1 VPLHWWLP
9 TAYGAASAP
18 AAALFAIMTKVGAY
32 AIIRVYTLV
41 FGDGGGE
48 AAGIAGPWLM
58 PAALAALVVGAMG
71 VLGARALANLV
82 SFAMV
87 WSMGSLLLAVAL
99 FDPPGI
105 AAALYYTL
113 HSTFIAA
120 ALFLLVELIALR
132 RGEAR
137 DIIEPARPLA
147 STPLLAGLFFLAGI
161 SMAGLPPLSGFTG
174 KILILDAARAS
185 PQWGWIWALVLGTSL
200 VVVLGFAR
208 AGSTL
213 FWKSEA
219 LKPVPGF
226 TPGRTDPALALAAAS
241 VLIAGTALLSAF
253 AGPVTRQ
260 LEATAAQVLDRG
272 AYVDAVLGSARTET
286 AAAGGSATR

>member
-1 VPLHWWLP
+1 
-9 TAYGAASAP
+9 
-18 AAALFAIMTKVGAY
+18 
-32 AIIRVYTLV
+32 
-41 FGDGGGE
+41 
-48 AAGIAGPWLM
+48 
-58 PAALAALVVGAMG
+58 
-71 VLGARALANLV
+71 
-82 SFAMV
+82 
-87 WSMGSLLLAVAL
+87 MGSLLLAAAL
-99 FDPPGI
+99 FDRAGI

-113 HSTFIAA
+113 HSTLIAA

-147 STPLLAGLFFLAGI
+147 STPLLGGLFFLAGI

-185 PQWGWIWALVLGTSL
+185 SHWGWIWAMVLSTSL
-200 VVVLGFAR
+200 AVVVGFAR

-219 LKPVPGF
+219 LEPAPGF
-226 TPGRTDPALALAAAS
+226 SPGRTNPALALAAAG
-241 VLIAGTALLSAF
+241 VLIAGTAVLSAF
-253 AGPVTRQ
+253 AGPATRQ

-272 AYVDAVLGSARTET
+272 AYVEAVLGVARTET
-286 AAAGGSATR
+286 AAAGAAR